1 MSKSTHNHKSHIH
14 YLKTLKGMVGMM
26 RDPYHTE
33 SVFDIEDGLRDAE
46 AYEFSLDKIR
56 EQPAVCDLLDSRYL
70 AGPTDVDSLS
80 KLPEGTLG
88 KTYADHIQC
97 NGFDADYFRK
107 IEVKSDLDWML
118 MRIRQTHDIWHVATG
133 FDVGQYGELGLK
145 AFELAQIQRPM
156 AAVIT
161 TGGVLR
167 YMMKDPEGLAG
178 CLDYIAFGYRLGIE
192 AKPFLGVRWEDRWA
206 ETVDDIRADLNACAK
221 DMPYHVDRIGLDE
234 D

>member
-1 MSKSTHNHKSHIH
+1 MSILKHSNTVH
-14 YLKTLKGMVGMM
+14 YLATLKGVAGML
-26 RDPYHTE
+26 RNPEGTQ
-33 SVFDIEDGLRDAE
+33 SVFDIEDGLRDIDATKGMIE
-46 AYEFSLDKIR
+46 HLRKCDATAAMIDSRWLAP
-56 EQPAVCDLLDSRYL
+56 EQPDLD
-70 AGPTDVDSLS
+70 ALS
-80 KLPEGTLG
+80 KLPKDTLG
-88 KTYADHIQC
+88 YGFADHILSH
-97 NGFDADYFRK
+97 GYDPDYYRK
-107 IEVKSDLDWML
+107 IEVKDDTDYVM

-178 CLDYIAFGYRLGIE
+178 CLEYIAFGYRLGIE